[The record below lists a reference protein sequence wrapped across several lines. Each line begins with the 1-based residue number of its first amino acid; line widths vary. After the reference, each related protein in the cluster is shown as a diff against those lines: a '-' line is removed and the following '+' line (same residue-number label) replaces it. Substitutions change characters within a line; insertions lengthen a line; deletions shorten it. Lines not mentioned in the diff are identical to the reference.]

1 MNPHLKPP
9 SPNRPALTADLLA
22 RFANIVGTKNTVTDK
37 DAQAPYLVEMRG
49 LYRGTSPM
57 VLRPGSVAE
66 VAAILKLANETKT
79 AIVPQGGNTGL
90 VGGQIPH
97 HGEIVLSLNRMDR
110 IREVD
115 ATSNTITA
123 EAGVSLGRV
132 REAAA
137 NVDRLYPLL
146 LPSEGTCTVGG
157 NLSTNAGGT
166 TAVSWGVARQQALGL
181 EVVLA
186 DGRVLNNLNKLK
198 KDNTGYDLKNLFIGA
213 EGTLGVITAASLRM
227 IARPRSVET
236 AFVGVASPDA
246 ALELLG
252 IATERTGG
260 GVTSFEL
267 MVRLGIDAVLTYDS

>member
-1 MNPHLKPP
+1 MNIVELPIRPI
-9 SPNRPALTADLLA
+9 SPELIA
-22 RFANIVGTKNTVTDK
+22 RFAAIVGDRYAVTTPSEI
-37 DAQAPYLVEMRG
+37 APYLTEERG
-49 LYRGTSPM
+49 LYHGRSPL
-57 VLRPGSVAE
+57 VLRPGSAAE
-66 VAAILKLANETKT
+66 VSAILKLATETKT
-79 AIVPQGGNTGL
+79 PVVPQGGNTGL
-90 VGGQIPH
+90 VGGQVPH
-97 HGEIVLSLNRMDR
+97 HGEVLLSLNRMDK

-166 TAVSWGVARQQALGL
+166 TAVAWGIARQQALGL

-198 KDNTGYDLKNLFIGA
+198 KDNTGYDLKNLF
-213 EGTLGVITAASLRM
+213 
-227 IARPRSVET
+227 
-236 AFVGVASPDA
+236 
-246 ALELLG
+246 
-252 IATERTGG
+252 
-260 GVTSFEL
+260 
-267 MVRLGIDAVLTYDS
+267 